1 MLSFETRT
9 HASKGKRFTVVVYS
23 STERVNKQTKT
34 SSVGVEKQEKKKIS
48 FPFKGFN
55 FERMIIIIVMM
66 MTKMPTTEN
75 KYCLSLVECINTFL
89 IVRDFT
95 HFQMKNRNRELKIK
109 ITLMILLRL
118 CLGGL

>member
-75 KYCLSLVECINTFL
+75 KFCFSAWYQHLFNSA
-89 IVRDFT
+89 
-95 HFQMKNRNRELKIK
+95 
-109 ITLMILLRL
+109 
-118 CLGGL
+118 

>member
-1 MLSFETRT
+1 MLSLETRT
-9 HASKGKRFTVVVYS
+9 HACEGKRFAVVHS
-23 STERVNKQTKT
+23 FTERVNKQTKT

-75 KYCLSLVECINTFL
+75 KFCLSAWYQHLFNSAWLHTFSDEKSKHR
-89 IVRDFT
+89 VRS
-95 HFQMKNRNRELKIK
+95 KSV
-109 ITLMILLRL
+109 
-118 CLGGL
+118 

>member
-9 HASKGKRFTVVVYS
+9 HATKGKRFAVVHS
-23 STERVNKQTKT
+23 SAERVNKQTKT

-55 FERMIIIIVMM
+55 FERMIIIIIVMM

-75 KYCLSLVECINTFL
+75 KFCLSAWYQHLFNSA
-89 IVRDFT
+89 
-95 HFQMKNRNRELKIK
+95 
-109 ITLMILLRL
+109 
-118 CLGGL
+118 